1 MANSDTYKT
10 FGRHTQTG
18 KLLYNI
24 YNAHQRNTYKP
35 NVKLI
40 LNKENTDPHEEHLT
54 KLRKERQILKDRKNT
69 PISDPSL
76 PKQPTKIAKI
86 FSMRGRKPK
95 NIIENELEDIEKE
108 TSKLPIPKR
117 MCCVH
122 VCVMRYTH
130 THSTMI
136 YVYSTNI
143 YVQQYNHVQPK

>member
-1 MANSDTYKT
+1 MTSGVLLILVKKIETKCSTKCFEVSNNMANSDTYKT

-76 PKQPTKIAKI
+76 PKQPTKVAKI

-95 NIIENELEDIEKE
+95 NLIENELEDIEKE
-108 TSKLPIPKR
+108 TSQLPISKR
-117 MCCVH
+117 MYIFV
-122 VCVMRYTH
+122 
-130 THSTMI
+130 
-136 YVYSTNI
+136 
-143 YVQQYNHVQPK
+143 